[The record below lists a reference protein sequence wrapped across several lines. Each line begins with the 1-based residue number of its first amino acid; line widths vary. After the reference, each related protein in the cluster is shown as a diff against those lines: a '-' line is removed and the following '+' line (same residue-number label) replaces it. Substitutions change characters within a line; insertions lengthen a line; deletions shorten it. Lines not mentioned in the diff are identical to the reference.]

1 MAVLHDV
8 FIAFCYIVGIL
19 AMAAITLALFCG
31 LLAMNKKN
39 KR

>member
-1 MAVLHDV
+1 MKTLHDV
-8 FIAFCYIVGIL
+8 FLAFCYIVGIL
-19 AMAAITLALFCG
+19 AMAGITLGLIGG